1 MELINLERISDPE
14 YKPLY
19 QEALAI
25 QRELQKRVKTENGF
39 REINRIAGVDL
50 AQIRGGEQL
59 ICGIL
64 VYSFPELIEIERSFA
79 IVRVVFPYIPG
90 LLAFREGPAII
101 ETVKQLKTKPDVL
114 MVDGQGIAHPRGCGI
129 ASHVG
134 VILDIPSIG
143 VAKKRLYGKFEEPE
157 EVRGDWTELSTH
169 SGKSLGAALRTKDKT
184 RPVFVSIG
192 HKIDLKTSI
201 NVTLQCAS
209 GFRIP
214 EPTRQADIFVAELKK
229 KIQDGV
235 KNLENQLP

>member
-1 MELINLERISDPE
+1 MEPINLERITDPE

-25 QRELQKRVKTENGF
+25 QRELQKRVITENGF

-50 AQIRGGEQL
+50 AQIHGGEQL

-101 ETVKQLKTKPDVL
+101 ETVERLKTKPDVL

-143 VAKKRLYGKFEEPE
+143 VAKKRLYGNFDEPGDM
-157 EVRGDWTELSTH
+157 RGDWTELRSHT
-169 SGKSLGAALRTKDKT
+169 GKSIGAVLRTKNNT

-192 HKIDLKTSI
+192 HKIDLKTAI
-201 NVTLQCAS
+201 RVTLRCTN

-214 EPTRQADIFVAELKK
+214 EPTRQADIFVTQLKR
-229 KIQDGV
+229 KIRDGMI
-235 KNLENQLP
+235 KL

>member
-1 MELINLERISDPE
+1 MELINFERISDPE

-25 QRELQKRVKTENGF
+25 QRELQKRVITQNGF
-39 REINRIAGVDL
+39 REINRIAGIDL
-50 AQIRGGEQL
+50 AQIHGGEQL

-64 VYSFPELIEIERSFA
+64 VYAFPELIEIERSFA
-79 IVRVVFPYIPG
+79 IVRVAFPYIPG

-101 ETVKQLKTKPDVL
+101 ETVRRLKTKPDVL

-143 VAKKRLYGKFEEPE
+143 VAKKRLYGNFDEPG
-157 EVRGDWTELSTH
+157 EVRGDWAELRSKT
-169 SGKSLGAALRTKDKT
+169 GEPIGAVLRTKNNTK
-184 RPVFVSIG
+184 PVFVSTG

-201 NVTLQCAS
+201 RVTLRCS
-209 GFRIP
+209 NGFRIP
-214 EPTRQADIFVAELKK
+214 EPTRQADIFVTQLKRRMRDGKTEL
-229 KIQDGV
+229 
-235 KNLENQLP
+235 

>member
-1 MELINLERISDPE
+1 MELINLERITDPE

-19 QEALAI
+19 QEAVAI
-25 QRELQKRVKTENGF
+25 QRELQKRVITQNGF

-50 AQIRGGEQL
+50 AQIDGGERL

-64 VYSFPELIEIERSFA
+64 VYSFPELIEIERSFG

-101 ETVKQLKTKPDVL
+101 TTVKQLKTKPDVL

-134 VILDIPSIG
+134 VILDMPSIG
-143 VAKKRLYGKFEEPE
+143 VAKKRLYGNFDEPGE
-157 EVRGDWTELSTH
+157 MRGEWTELRSQG
-169 SGKSLGAALRTKDKT
+169 GKSIGAVLRTKNNT

-201 NVTLQCAS
+201 EVTLRCAN

-214 EPTRQADIFVAELKK
+214 EPTRQADMFVTQLKGK
-229 KIQDGV
+229 KRDGTI
-235 KNLENQLP
+235 EP

>member
-1 MELINLERISDPE
+1 MERINLERITDPE

-19 QEALAI
+19 EEALAI
-25 QRELQKRVKTENGF
+25 QRELQKRVITQNGF
-39 REINRIAGVDL
+39 REINTIAGVDL
-50 AQIRGGEQL
+50 AQIQGGEQL

-64 VYSFPELIEIERSFA
+64 VYSFPELIEIERCSA

-101 ETVKQLKTKPDVL
+101 GTVKQLKTKPDML

-134 VILDIPSIG
+134 VILDMPSIG
-143 VAKKRLYGKFEEPE
+143 VAKKRLYGNFDEPGE
-157 EVRGDWTELSTH
+157 MRGDWAELSSHT
-169 SGKSLGAALRTKDKT
+169 GELIGAVLRTKNNT

-201 NVTLQCAS
+201 RVTLRCAN

-214 EPTRQADIFVAELKK
+214 GPTRKADMFVAELKRK
-229 KIQDGV
+229 MQDGMT
-235 KNLENQLP
+235 KT